1 MNAPQ
6 PSNLGGILLLAV
18 TPERAAEL
26 TGTSRTRIFRAIKDK
41 EITAHKDG
49 ERTTLI
55 EASEL
60 ARWVRSMPTRGRVPD
75 MATA

>member
-1 MNAPQ
+1 MAEQ
-6 PSNLGGILLLAV
+6 QILADGFFISA

-41 EITAHKDG
+41 EITARKDG

-60 ARWVRSMPTRGRVPD
+60 ARWLRSMPTRGRAPD
-75 MATA
+75 QPCPA

>member
-1 MNAPQ
+1 MGGQ
-6 PSNLGGILLLAV
+6 PIIGGGFPCLAA

-26 TGTSRTRIFRAIKDK
+26 TGTSRTRIFRAIKDN
-41 EITAHKDG
+41 EITARKDG

-60 ARWVRSMPTRGRVPD
+60 VRWIRSLPTRGRVPD
-75 MATA
+75 RATA

>member
-1 MNAPQ
+1 MDGQ
-6 PSNLGGILLLAV
+6 PIIDSGFAILAA

-41 EITAHKDG
+41 ELTARKDG

-60 ARWVRSMPTRGRVPD
+60 VRWIRSLPTRGRVPD
-75 MATA
+75 GATA